1 MTANVMNDLKMAEIS
16 LAKVPDVNNMV
27 KEANEVMDDF
37 RVNVAIRD
45 EVQAALDT
53 VEQRSDYQLTIPVVT
68 EVDQV
73 INKHSN
79 IVLKND
85 TPMVSGTEAFGLSLL
100 PSEWRILRTGA
111 LKEILAESYK
121 NIKRWANT
129 LSENFERIW
138 TELNTSIEVLE
149 TRLEA
154 TVATLDVVT
163 TKVDG
168 INEVEINELVARSIS
183 KNGKLPGGDIAAVL
197 KGEVNYILLCLRA
210 WSSEQIKYKGD
221 IIRYFGNE
229 RNVELDEVV
238 RVLPKVFDQR
248 AEVDPKYRTMLT
260 ARATRPMIGDKVFEG
275 VALDPKWVRDN
286 IKSVADNTTY
296 ADALSFTGYH
306 VEDYKASAKAGKAT
320 MSIMTMSQMY
330 ALCDLVENILGE
342 LRKMN
347 SESDPTN
354 FNPDDVKDVLGTLK
368 ATNTSD
374 QRAYQ
379 YGLMTADYQYNVNN
393 FKTQSTTM
401 LTVLASHLI
410 TLINAHLANYNVN

>member
-1 MTANVMNDLKMAEIS
+1 MNDLKMAEIS
-16 LAKVPDVNNMV
+16 LAKVPNVENMV

-53 VEQRSDYQLTIPVVT
+53 VEQRSDYQLSIPVVT

-79 IVLKND
+79 IVVKDGMSL
-85 TPMVSGTEAFGLSLL
+85 VSGTEAFGLSLL

-121 NIKRWANT
+121 NIKRWANA

-138 TELNTSIEVLE
+138 VELNTSIEVLE

-154 TVATLDVVT
+154 TLATLDIVT
-163 TKVDG
+163 NKVDG
-168 INEVEINELVARSIS
+168 VNEVEISELVARSIS
-183 KNGKLPGGDIAAVL
+183 KNGKLPGGDIASVL
-197 KGEVNYILLCLRA
+197 KGEINYILLCLRA

-238 RVLPKVFDQR
+238 RNLPKVFDQR
-248 AEVDPKYRTMLT
+248 GEVESDKRNMLI
-260 ARATRPMIGDKVFEG
+260 AKRTRPMIGDKVFEG
-275 VALDPKWVRDN
+275 IALDPKWVKDN
-286 IKSVADNTTY
+286 IKTVADNTAY
-296 ADALSFTGYH
+296 ADALSYTGYE
-306 VEDYKASAKAGKAT
+306 VEEFKGSSKVGKTT
-320 MSIMTMSQMY
+320 MPVMTMSQMY
-330 ALCDLVENILGE
+330 ALCDLVENILSE

-347 SESDPTN
+347 REDDPTN
-354 FNPDDVKDVLGTLK
+354 FNPDDVKDVLSTLK

-379 YGLMTADYQYNVNN
+379 YGLMTADYQYNVNH
-393 FKTQSTTM
+393 FKTQSSTM

-410 TLINAHLANYNVN
+410 TMINAHLANYNVN

>member
-16 LAKVPDVNNMV
+16 LAKVPNVENMV

-53 VEQRSDYQLTIPVVT
+53 VEQRSDYQLSIPVVT

-79 IVLKND
+79 IVVKDGMSL
-85 TPMVSGTEAFGLSLL
+85 VSGTEAFGLSLL

-121 NIKRWANT
+121 NIKRWANA

-138 TELNTSIEVLE
+138 VELNTSIEVLE

-154 TVATLDVVT
+154 TLATLDIVT
-163 TKVDG
+163 NKVDG
-168 INEVEINELVARSIS
+168 VNEVEISELVARSIS
-183 KNGKLPGGDIAAVL
+183 KNGKLPGGDIASVL
-197 KGEVNYILLCLRA
+197 KGEINYILLCLRA

-238 RVLPKVFDQR
+238 RNLPKVFDQR
-248 AEVDPKYRTMLT
+248 GEVESDKRNMLI
-260 ARATRPMIGDKVFEG
+260 AKRTRPMIGDKVFEG
-275 VALDPKWVRDN
+275 IALDPKWVKDN
-286 IKSVADNTTY
+286 IKTVADNTAY
-296 ADALSFTGYH
+296 ADALSYTGYE
-306 VEDYKASAKAGKAT
+306 VEEFKGSSKVGKTT
-320 MSIMTMSQMY
+320 MPVMTMSQMY
-330 ALCDLVENILGE
+330 ALCDLVENILSE

-347 SESDPTN
+347 REDDPTN
-354 FNPDDVKDVLGTLK
+354 FNPDDVKDVLSTLK

-379 YGLMTADYQYNVNN
+379 YGLMTADYQYNVNH
-393 FKTQSTTM
+393 FKTQSSTM

-410 TLINAHLANYNVN
+410 TMINAHLANYNVN